1 MGDLLVNLT
10 VLLAAYNGEKYLP
23 ELLSSLSGQTFR
35 DFQILYQDDGSSDRT
50 PEILSH
56 WSSRDPRFRPA
67 GRQGEHLGPAGNFLS
82 LLAQSTGDLVFLCD
96 QDDYWEPEKL
106 DVLVRY
112 YAEITGTRSDDP
124 SNAVSP
130 LLIHSDASV
139 VDESGQ
145 MIHPSFF
152 QHQGWDPEA
161 VSLNRLLVQNN
172 ATGCLMMLNRPL
184 VDLVSAYGAPSRMFM
199 HDWFIA
205 LTAASFGSIRF
216 CNQPLVRYRQHGDNS
231 IGASSRSLFRRGL
244 RALGQREKSKA
255 RIALTYSH
263 AEAFRAS
270 FGSTLPAEAAET
282 IDRYLAIR
290 SLPKLQRIRQYRR
303 MNFLMQSPITR
314 LGQYMF
320 G

>member
-1 MGDLLVNLT
+1 MNLT

-23 ELLSSLSGQTFR
+23 ELLSSLSAQTFR
-35 DFQILYQDDGSSDRT
+35 DFQVLYQDDGSTDRT
-50 PEILSH
+50 PEILSR
-56 WSSRDPRFRPA
+56 WSAGDHRFRPA
-67 GRQGEHLGPAGNFLS
+67 GRQSAHLGAAGNFLS
-82 LLAQSTGDLVFLCD
+82 LLTQSTGDLVFLCD
-96 QDDYWEPEKL
+96 QDDYWEPDKL

-112 YAEITGTRSDDP
+112 YSEVNGVHTGNSAGD
-124 SNAVSP
+124 ASP

-139 VDESGQ
+139 VNESGQ
-145 MIHPSFF
+145 IIHSSFF
-152 QHQGWDPEA
+152 QHQGWDPGA

-184 VDLVSAYGAPSRMFM
+184 VDLVSAYGDPSRMFM

-231 IGASSRSLFRRGL
+231 IGASSRSLFQRGL
-244 RALGQREKSKA
+244 HALGQRKKSEA
-255 RIALTYSH
+255 RIALTYTH

-270 FGSTLPAEAAET
+270 YGSALPADAAET

-290 SLPKLQRIRQYRR
+290 SFPKLQRIRQYRR

>member
-23 ELLSSLSGQTFR
+23 ELLSSLSAQTFR
-35 DFQILYQDDGSSDRT
+35 DFQVLYQDDGSTDRT
-50 PEILSH
+50 PEILSR
-56 WSSRDPRFRPA
+56 WSAGDHRFRPA
-67 GRQGEHLGPAGNFLS
+67 GRQSAHLGAAGNFLS
-82 LLAQSTGDLVFLCD
+82 LLTQSTGDLVFLCD
-96 QDDYWEPEKL
+96 QDDYWEPDKL

-112 YAEITGTRSDDP
+112 YSEVNGVHTGNSAGD
-124 SNAVSP
+124 ASP

-139 VDESGQ
+139 VNESGQ
-145 MIHPSFF
+145 IIHSSFF
-152 QHQGWDPEA
+152 QHQGWDPGA

-184 VDLVSAYGAPSRMFM
+184 VDLVSAYGDPSRMFM

-231 IGASSRSLFRRGL
+231 IGASSRSLFQRGL
-244 RALGQREKSKA
+244 HALGQRKKSEA
-255 RIALTYSH
+255 RIALTYTH

-270 FGSTLPAEAAET
+270 YGSALPADAAET